1 MALNGK
7 KPDRA
12 SPGLSS
18 PDDAAVRIRRLKE
31 SDIDA
36 LAAIHAAGFGH
47 PGTDHFGDVWQAREI
62 SGLLRSLGGFGVVA
76 SVPGEGIGKEICLG
90 FILCCKAG
98 DECEVLTLCVDP
110 SYRRRGLARR
120 MIEDACARAY
130 VMGARRMVLEVAEK
144 NLAACAL
151 YDGIGFRR
159 VGRRKNYYTQR
170 GKSTEEGQD
179 GGDALILECQLE
191 A

>member
-1 MALNGK
+1 VTAK
-7 KPDRA
+7 KQ
-12 SPGLSS
+12 
-18 PDDAAVRIRRLKE
+18 DAAEMLIRRLKE

-36 LAAIHAAGFGH
+36 LAAIHTESFGPPDAG
-47 PGTDHFGDVWQAREI
+47 HFGDVWQAREI

-76 SVPGEGIGKEICLG
+76 SVPGEGVGTEICLG

-110 SYRRRGLARR
+110 SYRRRGVARR
-120 MIEDACARAY
+120 MIEDACAGAY
-130 VMGARRMVLEVAEK
+130 VMGAGRMVLEVAEK

-151 YDGIGFRR
+151 YDEIGFER
-159 VGRRKNYYTQR
+159 VGRRKNYYKGR
-170 GKSTEEGQD
+170 AEGALEGQEC
-179 GGDALILECQLE
+179 GDALILQCLLK

>member
-1 MALNGK
+1 MAVNGK
-7 KPDRA
+7 KPA
-12 SPGLSS
+12 SSAPGLSS
-18 PDDAAVRIRRLKE
+18 PDDAVVLIRRLKE

-36 LAAIHAAGFGH
+36 LAAIHTESFGPPDAG
-47 PGTDHFGDVWQAREI
+47 HFGDVWQAREI

-76 SVPGEGIGKEICLG
+76 SVPGEGVGKEICVG

-98 DECEVLTLCVDP
+98 DECEVLTLCVDHA
-110 SYRRRGLARR
+110 YRRRGFAQR

-130 VMGARRMVLEVAEK
+130 VMGAGRMVLEVAEK

-151 YDGIGFRR
+151 YDEIGFER
-159 VGRRKNYYTQR
+159 VGRRKNYYRQR
-170 GKSTEEGQD
+170 GESAQEGQD
-179 GGDALILECQLE
+179 GGDALILECRLK